1 MKKILFLIF
10 VLSFSITGCKKVLDV
25 NPVAYI
31 PADLAIKDKAG
42 VQHALIGSYNALQS
56 VGTYSRNMI
65 VVGDLAADNLKATGT
80 MPEYYQIDA
89 VPIPAENGSVE
100 GMWAA
105 AYDGINRVNY
115 LLYKLPSIGDMT
127 PVEKDASEGEALFLR
142 ALFHYNLS
150 VYFGGIPFKTQ
161 PTLDLSSIDV
171 ARNTLAQ
178 VYDQIITDLNTAKA
192 KLPQTKVVKVT
203 GRANTYSVSALLA
216 KVYLSKFQLLGD
228 AASAPLAISEAGRVI
243 TEGGY
248 SLPASF
254 GSLFN
259 PKTNSAESIFEVV
272 YDAQNFNRLAQF
284 FYPGDLSGRYEF
296 APTADLIQSFEPG
309 DSARLRATIG
319 YNSQK
324 KPFGI
329 KYNEVA
335 SGADRVYVFRL
346 AEMYLI
352 RAEALAYSNGS
363 VADIKSDIN
372 MIRKR
377 AGLVNTTA
385 DNIPALKLAIEN
397 ECRHEFAFEGHRWF
411 DLVRTKRA
419 IEVLGIT
426 NPDYTLFPI
435 PLSELQTNQ
444 LMQKNPGY

>member
-25 NPVAYI
+25 KPVAYI
-31 PADLAIKDKAG
+31 AADLAIKDKAG

-56 VGTYSRNMI
+56 VGAYSRNMI
-65 VVGDLAADNLKATGT
+65 VVGDLAADNLMATGT
-80 MPEYYQIDA
+80 MPEYYQIDK
-89 VPIPAENGSVE
+89 VPIPAENATVE

-115 LLYKLPSIGDMT
+115 ILYKLPSIGDMT
-127 PVEKDASEGEALFLR
+127 QSEKDTVVGEALFLR
-142 ALFHYNLS
+142 SLFHYNLS

-178 VYDQIITDLNTAKA
+178 VYDQIITDLTIAKT
-192 KLPQTKVVKVT
+192 KLPKTKIT
-203 GRANTYSVSALLA
+203 GRANTYSASALLA

-243 TEGGY
+243 KDSAY
-248 SLPASF
+248 SLPSSF
-254 GSLFN
+254 GSLF
-259 PKTNSAESIFEVV
+259 KSKVNSAESIFEVV
-272 YDAQNFNRLAQF
+272 YDAQNYNRLAQF
-284 FYPGDLSGRYEF
+284 FYPGDSSGRYEF
-296 APTADLIQSFEPG
+296 APTTDLIQSFEPG
-309 DSARLRATIG
+309 DSTRLRATIG

-329 KYNEVA
+329 KYNEVS

-363 VADIKSDIN
+363 VADIQADIN
-372 MIRKR
+372 KIRKR
-377 AGLVNTTA
+377 SGLPNTTA
-385 DNIPALKLAIEN
+385 DNIPSLKLAIEN
-397 ECRHEFAFEGHRWF
+397 ECRHEFAFEGHRWP

-419 IEVLGIT
+419 AAVLGIT

>member
-1 MKKILFLIF
+1 MKKILFLLF

-25 NPVAYI
+25 Y
-31 PADLAIKDKAG
+31 PADYIAVDEAIKDKAG
-42 VQHALIGSYNALQS
+42 VQHALMGAYNGLQAT
-56 VGTYSRNMI
+56 GEYSRNMI

-80 MPEYYQIDA
+80 MAEYYQIDT

-115 LLYKLPSIGDMT
+115 LLYKLPSITDMT
-127 PVEKDASEGEALFLR
+127 QSEKDASEGEALFLR

-150 VYFGGIPFKTQ
+150 VYFGGIPIKIQ
-161 PTLDLSSIDV
+161 PTLDLSTVDV

-178 VYDQIITDLNTAKA
+178 VYDQLITDLTAAKA
-192 KLPQTKVVKVT
+192 KLPVTKKA
-203 GRANTYSVSALLA
+203 GRANTYSASALLA

-228 AASAPLAISEAGRVI
+228 ATSAPLAISEAGRII

-259 PKTNSAESIFEVV
+259 PAVNSAESMFEVV
-272 YDAQNFNRLAQF
+272 YDAQNYNRLAQF
-284 FYPGDLSGRYEF
+284 FYSRDSSGRYEF
-296 APTADLIQSFEPG
+296 APTTNLIQSFEPG
-309 DSARLRATIG
+309 DSARLRATIV
-319 YNSQK
+319 YDKHKQ
-324 KPFGI
+324 PFGI
-329 KYNEVA
+329 KYNEVS

-352 RAEALAYSNGS
+352 RAEALAYSNGQ
-363 VADIKSDIN
+363 VADIQADIN

-377 AGLVNTTA
+377 AGLANTIAAT
-385 DNIPALKLAIEN
+385 IPDLKLAIEN
-397 ECRHEFAFEGHRWF
+397 ECRHEFAFEGHRWP

-419 IEVLGIT
+419 EAVLGIT

-435 PLSELQTNQ
+435 PLSEMQTNR
-444 LMQKNPGY
+444 LMEKNPGY